1 MDEEFLNVKTVKNK
15 NYKKRKNNIKN
26 SYKIFNK
33 RKKNYQKINKPT
45 KSNTKFIKCGLYLI
59 CLFIIP
65 LIFYFKFIKTKH
77 YNTKYNKSK
86 IEINNKSIT
95 KSDKLG
101 NFEIDE
107 NYPENFEKEVFDK
120 IKPKFSGPLIM
131 YTRDYYFINGLI
143 RKYKPKKI
151 LEIGVCSG
159 GVSAAILNAI
169 KDRKDAFL
177 YSCDLE
183 TENYRFKGNPVG
195 SFVKKNF
202 PEFLSQWKLYVGN
215 TTGAF
220 IEEIGGDIDFV
231 FIDTAHVMPGEVL
244 NMIEILPFLKKG
256 AIVAFDDID
265 HHANRYL
272 FNINEFYPCNNLL
285 FSVLRGKKI
294 IFRQKNDDAFE
305 FTKLGAVILD
315 DNQENYFFEYF
326 FLLSNNWSYMP
337 NQFELDVIRNIVSK
351 YYKPY
356 FLAIFDKA
364 VILNYQRLKQKG
376 LLKKDYIL
384 YTYNIK
390 RKKPHS

>member
-15 NYKKRKNNIKN
+15 NYKGRKNNIKN
-26 SYKIFNK
+26 RYKIFNK
-33 RKKNYQKINKPT
+33 RKKNYQKINKQT

-59 CLFIIP
+59 CLFIIL

-107 NYPENFEKEVFDK
+107 NYPEDFEKEVFDK

-143 RKYKPKKI
+143 RKYKPKKL

-183 TENYRFKGNPVG
+183 KENYRFKGNPVG

-202 PEFLSQWKLYVGN
+202 PEFLSQWKL
-215 TTGAF
+215 
-220 IEEIGGDIDFV
+220 
-231 FIDTAHVMPGEVL
+231 
-244 NMIEILPFLKKG
+244 
-256 AIVAFDDID
+256 
-265 HHANRYL
+265 
-272 FNINEFYPCNNLL
+272 
-285 FSVLRGKKI
+285 
-294 IFRQKNDDAFE
+294 
-305 FTKLGAVILD
+305 
-315 DNQENYFFEYF
+315 
-326 FLLSNNWSYMP
+326 
-337 NQFELDVIRNIVSK
+337 
-351 YYKPY
+351 PY
-356 FLAIFDKA
+356 FI
-364 VILNYQRLKQKG
+364 Y
-376 LLKKDYIL
+376 L
-384 YTYNIK
+384 YK
-390 RKKPHS
+390 CK